1 MTSALRGRGLVK
13 GDNGPLSDT
22 PDRLRSWDV
31 GSDNSDKGEG
41 GKKYQNILRTSCK
54 NGPLRKFGF
63 FDGQND
69 RHLTGEGS

>member
-1 MTSALRGRGLVK
+1 VTKVHYLILLIGCV
-13 GDNGPLSDT
+13 
-22 PDRLRSWDV
+22 V

-41 GKKYQNILRTSCK
+41 GKKYKNILGTSCI